1 VEALQRPGMFS
12 GDVAALLVQEATSQ
26 VLRAQQEAENA
37 ARRDDEQDEEEDN
50 NPEFDVAGE
59 ISIDNDPIA
68 ASSVQRFGDMLGEAT
83 NASVRLSRS
92 VVNQRFGTL
101 EMENDNEV
109 KQGVADKVDGEVR
122 QSFGNAKIGS
132 GNKVYQGI
140 HR

>member
-50 NPEFDVAGE
+50 NPEFGVAGE

-68 ASSVQRFGDMLGEAT
+68 ASSVQRFGDMLGEVCSQSA
-83 NASVRLSRS
+83 LWHL
-92 VVNQRFGTL
+92 G
-101 EMENDNEV
+101 
-109 KQGVADKVDGEVR
+109 DGE
-122 QSFGNAKIGS
+122 
-132 GNKVYQGI
+132 
-140 HR
+140 